1 MASLN
6 ITTGTSNET
15 NNLTI
20 INNTSDNSD
29 IIKKSKFYD
38 VSTNFLDII
47 PNIYIKD
54 TLSHSN
60 SNTSIKELFKNASVW
75 FSSKPA
81 TITKFIL
88 DEFEQNK
95 ILSCDKIYNQSLE
108 SLNSN
113 YNENDYELSYTL
125 NKCRNVPG
133 LSEYN
138 EDKPHNNLKTHF
150 TNFMRDDNKRIFI
163 GFIKLGLNPHKNAL
177 IKKLI
182 KKISA
187 VDGHMNCFIVD
198 KKIKSIIRFEPK
210 GITGLFS
217 PWCNIDISTYL
228 FNCIKEVPS
237 IVQEFEEYEILNTA
251 NLQNFFSRLRTGS
264 MMPQGFDIYC
274 QTYSIYAALLYCINV
289 INMNDSEALTP
300 ILINK
305 ILSTISYKKA
315 IIFQKY
321 FIDNYESNLKILLDE
336 VTSSKSN
343 NNVISVTDNTYNEEE
358 EEPIMVGGTGTIK
371 KQKKTKKNQ
380 KKLRKTQHKNKNI
393 L

>member
-1 MASLN
+1 MASVN

-20 INNTSDNSD
+20 INNTSD

-47 PNIYIKD
+47 PN
-54 TLSHSN
+54 TLSN
-60 SNTSIKELFKNASVW
+60 SNSFSKTSIKELFKNASVW

-133 LSEYN
+133 LNKYN
-138 EDKPHNNLKTHF
+138 EDNPHNNLKTHF

-163 GFIKLGLNPHKNAL
+163 GFIKLGLNPNTNAL
-177 IKKLI
+177 IKTLI

-228 FNCIKEVPS
+228 FNCIKENPS
-237 IVQEFEEYEILNTA
+237 IVQEFGEYEILNTA

-289 INMNDSEALTP
+289 INMNDSEAMTP

-305 ILSTISYKKA
+305 ILSTISYEKA

-321 FIDNYESNLKILLDE
+321 FIENYESKLKTLLDR
-336 VTSSKSN
+336 VTSLKSN
-343 NNVISVTDNTYNEEE
+343 NNIISVKSVNSVNSVTHNTYNEN
-358 EEPIMVGGTGTIK
+358 PVMSGGTGTIK
-371 KQKKTKKNQ
+371 KQKKLRKTKKTKKNP
-380 KKLRKTQHKNKNI
+380 T
-393 L
+393 